1 LYRYTP
7 ITAST
12 EGIPVLIVYALVN
25 RPYMTDLQPDRSL
38 IRWLLEAGLDVYL
51 IDWGYPGNAEQDLDL
66 DAYING
72 YIDEMVEV
80 LRVTADLRQVNLLG
94 ICQGGVFALCYAA
107 MHPQKISN
115 LVTTVTPVDFHTEH
129 DMLSRWVAGV
139 DVDKMVDAFG
149 NVPGALLNWVFI
161 NLKPYQLG
169 FQKYLDLFEIFDD
182 AAKLK
187 NFLRME
193 KWIFDSP
200 DQAGKAFAEFVRMF
214 YQENRLVEGGAKI
227 GGREIDLSALK
238 LPILNIYAEDDHLV
252 PSESSAALAALV
264 ASDDYTELKLP
275 GGHIGI
281 YVGTG
286 AQHLIPPTVAQW
298 LRQRTHR

>member
-1 LYRYTP
+1 MTIKLTAEQIRDELDLYAKKLQVGVQNLQVLGEIDVGTSARELVHQRDEVSLYRYTP

-149 NVPGALLNWVFI
+149 NDLVLCSTGFLL
-161 NLKPYQLG
+161 
-169 FQKYLDLFEIFDD
+169 
-182 AAKLK
+182 
-187 NFLRME
+187 
-193 KWIFDSP
+193 
-200 DQAGKAFAEFVRMF
+200 
-214 YQENRLVEGGAKI
+214 
-227 GGREIDLSALK
+227 
-238 LPILNIYAEDDHLV
+238 
-252 PSESSAALAALV
+252 
-264 ASDDYTELKLP
+264 T
-275 GGHIGI
+275 
-281 YVGTG
+281 
-286 AQHLIPPTVAQW
+286 
-298 LRQRTHR
+298 